1 MSLLLFTACYNVKM
15 ENVAFNEIISSIT
28 QLNKEK
34 KGVYKEN
41 IVEIC
46 RRDYNAYLVKVTL
59 DLQKCIERNILKIV
73 KNQYGKESYRIT
85 KDIEVKQQ
93 IQTDVDDS
101 FSFIDSMYEEM
112 KYKTL
117 KEQLLKYIRLD
128 VMNLIESSL
137 KSMNQNT
144 DTDPTDISLFHK
156 KSFNVRRK

>member
-101 FSFIDSMYEEM
+101 FSFIDSMYT
-112 KYKTL
+112 K
-117 KEQLLKYIRLD
+117 LLKNSYL
-128 VMNLIESSL
+128 N
-137 KSMNQNT
+137 
-144 DTDPTDISLFHK
+144 ISD
-156 KSFNVRRK
+156 